1 MPAGSVARRRR
12 WMACAA
18 VCVAALGA
26 GCGSGADAADR
37 SGALDAEA
45 VTTGVDASGAST
57 DAAATSAPSPPT
69 VRDDAPTAVEPSTDS
84 GEQSSVEPRASQ
96 DQPAGEP
103 STDSGVSPDAAEST
117 QEGQFDVSD
126 AGDAGS
132 LSTPAIEATPT
143 EVPTTATTAPSGGDV
158 PLDAATGPEPAQPAP
173 DAVVSVFPPLGD
185 SDSVA
190 RWTVEIVDWA
200 PHDPH
205 AFTQGLEVAD
215 GTMYESTGLW
225 GRSSLRVVDSATGE
239 VTRLVDLP
247 EEYFGEGLT
256 VVGSDIIQ
264 LTWQAGTAIV
274 YDRDSFAVSG
284 RHDYEG
290 EGWGLCLSDGVL
302 VMSDGSD
309 RLARRDPATFELL
322 GTVELSA
329 PDYDGP
335 LHYLNELECA
345 EGLVIANVWQ
355 TERLLVIDPHTGRV
369 VAVVD
374 AGPLV
379 DDVVQHSTAGSI
391 DVLNGVAVSGSDG
404 TLWMTGKLWPRL
416 YKARIVEMP

>member
-1 MPAGSVARRRR
+1 
-12 WMACAA
+12 MACAA

-26 GCGSGADAADR
+26 GCGSGAAAPDG
-37 SGALDAEA
+37 SGTLDAEA
-45 VTTGVDASGAST
+45 VTVGVDAASETSSAST

-69 VRDDAPTAVEPSTDS
+69 VRADASTA
-84 GEQSSVEPRASQ
+84 GEQPASQDQSSVEPSASQ

-103 STDSGVSPDAAEST
+103 TNSGA
-117 QEGQFDVSD
+117 
-126 AGDAGS
+126 
-132 LSTPAIEATPT
+132 PAIEATPD
-143 EVPTTATTAPSGGDV
+143 EAPATTVAAPSGGDV
-158 PLDAATGPEPAQPAP
+158 ALDGDTGPEPAQPEVA
-173 DAVVSVFPPLGD
+173 AAVSVFPPLGD

-190 RWTVEIVDWA
+190 RWTVEIVEWA

-225 GRSSLRVVDSATGE
+225 GRSSLRAVDSATGE
-239 VTRLVDLP
+239 VTRLVELSD
-247 EEYFGEGLT
+247 EHFGEGLT
-256 VVGSDIIQ
+256 VVGDNLIQ

-284 RHDYEG
+284 RHDYAG
-290 EGWGLCLSDGVL
+290 EGWGLCLSDDVL

-329 PDYDGP
+329 PGYEGP

-379 DDVVQHSTAGSI
+379 DDVVQNSAAGSI
-391 DVLNGVAVSGSDG
+391 DVLNGVAVSDSDG

-416 YKARIVEMP
+416 YRVRIVEMP